1 MTLCADAC
9 DLENIRI
16 EEVAPVAQTR
26 GRFDSEAWACAQT
39 AGTAQLASGNAA
51 PVSPLMMV
59 NIDGAHFSVLE

>member
-1 MTLCADAC
+1 
-9 DLENIRI
+9 LENIRI

-39 AGTAQLASGNAA
+39 AGTAQLASGMAMTNAA